1 MMKKLSIV
9 SPLLLPQVVTSFAP
23 PKTCTPI
30 KIVNHISYVSRSDI
44 TDSLDIN
51 ETNGEG
57 EATKHNAQDYSQ
69 MTILPRHPTNDVA
82 NQILIQTEEALKKMQ
97 ERELFLAAGEESN
110 AIWSRNVNKNTL
122 LATDGEEEIPMEV
135 EQESVYANSYVDLGK
150 VDTVGF
156 DFDYTLVTYTQQL
169 LELIY
174 DMALR
179 RLVNEKEYPSAMLSS
194 GLKVR
199 FWFV

>member
-1 MMKKLSIV
+1 
-9 SPLLLPQVVTSFAP
+9 
-23 PKTCTPI
+23 
-30 KIVNHISYVSRSDI
+30 
-44 TDSLDIN
+44 
-51 ETNGEG
+51 
-57 EATKHNAQDYSQ
+57 
-69 MTILPRHPTNDVA
+69 
-82 NQILIQTEEALKKMQ
+82 MQ
-97 ERELFLAAGEESN
+97 ERELFLAEGEDNSVMWLESAN
-110 AIWSRNVNKNTL
+110 IQSSANVL
-122 LATDGEEEIPMEV
+122 EEEEIPVEV

-194 GLKVR
+194 GLKVS
-199 FWFV
+199 

>member
-1 MMKKLSIV
+1 
-9 SPLLLPQVVTSFAP
+9 
-23 PKTCTPI
+23 
-30 KIVNHISYVSRSDI
+30 
-44 TDSLDIN
+44 
-51 ETNGEG
+51 
-57 EATKHNAQDYSQ
+57 
-69 MTILPRHPTNDVA
+69 
-82 NQILIQTEEALKKMQ
+82 MQ
-97 ERELFLAAGEESN
+97 EKELFLAAGEENN
-110 AIWSRNVNKNTL
+110 AIWSRDVNKPSKNAVL
-122 LATDGEEEIPMEV
+122 LPSGEGGDEEIIPMEV

-169 LELIY
+169 LGLIY

-199 FWFV
+199 VF